1 MNLKKKKTVLPLD
14 GWPAWFDGK
23 SINEALF
30 CQHFLKTHDIL
41 YTENAFFTPEGC
53 MTDDAPLKAD
63 IYAMLEDYA
72 STSVTKKISSIIE
85 LLKITAHADE
95 LVPQTDRI
103 HLANGTL
110 FLDGRF
116 THEKNEIV
124 RSRFPVRYTPDA
136 ASPAVWL
143 RFLDELL
150 YAEDIPCLQEYIGY
164 CLIPSNKGQRMMLIK
179 GSGGEGK
186 SQIGTVLSHLFGCN
200 VKNGSVGKVSENR
213 FARADLEHIHLM
225 IDDDMRMEALKQTNY
240 VKSIVTAQ
248 DKMDLEKKGKQSY
261 QGWMYA
267 RLLAFSNG
275 DLQSL
280 YDRSDGFY
288 RRQLILTTKEKPAAR
303 KDDPDIAE
311 KMCCELEGIFLWAF
325 EGLQRLVRNQFRFSE
340 SERAKGNRD
349 VVKQD
354 ANNVILF
361 MESTQYVELNPN
373 KSISSKELYAIYT
386 IWCEENAFSPLKSRT
401 VSDFLVGSAKKY
413 GIEHSNNM
421 VNAAGRRVWGFKGIG
436 AVLHLNVETH
446 DGWKTTWADT
456 PFDYAASQ

>member
-1 MNLKKKKTVLPLD
+1 MNLKKKKTALPPN
-14 GWPAWFDGK
+14 GWPAWYDGK

-30 CQHFLKTHDIL
+30 CQHFLKTHTII
-41 YTENAFFTPEGC
+41 YTENAFFTSEGC
-53 MTDDAPLKAD
+53 MMDDTPLKAD

-72 STSVTKKISSIIE
+72 STSITKKISNIIE
-85 LLKITAHADE
+85 LLKITAHVDE
-95 LVPQTDRI
+95 FAPQTDRI

-136 ASPAVWL
+136 EPPAVWL

-150 YAEDIPCLQEYIGY
+150 YVEDIPCLQEYIGY

-186 SQIGTVLSHLFGCN
+186 SQIGTVLSRLFGCN
-200 VKNGSVGKVSENR
+200 AKNGSVGKVSENR

-288 RRQLILTTKEKPAAR
+288 RRQLILTTQEKPAAR

-311 KMCCELEGIFLWAF
+311 KMCRELEGIFLWAF

-361 MESTQYVELNPN
+361 MDSDGYIERSPN
-373 KSISSKELYAIYT
+373 RTISSKELYRIYT
-386 IWCEENAFSPLKSRT
+386 FWCEENAFPVLKLRT
-401 VSDFLVGSAKKY
+401 VSDYLVA
-413 GIEHSNNM
+413 HSKQYDIIHTNNIL
-421 VNAAGRRVWGFKGIG
+421 NLQGRRVWGFKGIG
-436 AVLHLNVETH
+436 AAIQLS
-446 DGWKTTWADT
+446 DSWQKTWMET
-456 PFDYAASQ
+456 PFDEKNKIA

>member
-1 MNLKKKKTVLPLD
+1 MNLKKKKAVLPLD

-85 LLKITAHADE
+85 LLKITAHVDE
-95 LVPQTDRI
+95 LAPQTDRI

-124 RSRFPVRYTPDA
+124 RSRFPVWYNPDA
-136 ASPAVWL
+136 ALPDVWL

-200 VKNGSVGKVSENR
+200 AKNGSVGKVSENR

-248 DKMDLEKKGKQSY
+248 D
-261 QGWMYA
+261 
-267 RLLAFSNG
+267 
-275 DLQSL
+275 
-280 YDRSDGFY
+280 
-288 RRQLILTTKEKPAAR
+288 
-303 KDDPDIAE
+303 
-311 KMCCELEGIFLWAF
+311 
-325 EGLQRLVRNQFRFSE
+325 
-340 SERAKGNRD
+340 
-349 VVKQD
+349 
-354 ANNVILF
+354 
-361 MESTQYVELNPN
+361 
-373 KSISSKELYAIYT
+373 
-386 IWCEENAFSPLKSRT
+386 
-401 VSDFLVGSAKKY
+401 
-413 GIEHSNNM
+413 
-421 VNAAGRRVWGFKGIG
+421 
-436 AVLHLNVETH
+436 
-446 DGWKTTWADT
+446 
-456 PFDYAASQ
+456 

>member
-30 CQHFLKTHDIL
+30 CQHFLKTHAII

-53 MTDDAPLKAD
+53 MMDDAPLKAD

-85 LLKITAHADE
+85 LLKITAHVDE
-95 LVPQTDRI
+95 LAPQTDRI

-136 ASPAVWL
+136 APPAVWL
-143 RFLDELL
+143 HFLDELL

-186 SQIGTVLSHLFGCN
+186 SQIGTVLSRLFGCN
-200 VKNGSVGKVSENR
+200 AKNGSVGKVSENR

-225 IDDDMRMEALKQTNY
+225 IDDDMRMEALKHQGRATLGQVVPKLKYNRSEAVIGEEVGESYKQVQRYIRLTYLIPSILQMVDDGRIAFNPAVEISYMTGEHQTWLKEEMEMCDATPSLVQSRTLKDMSRNGTLTENY
-240 VKSIVTAQ
+240 LHT
-248 DKMDLEKKGKQSY
+248 
-261 QGWMYA
+261 
-267 RLLAFSNG
+267 LL
-275 DLQSL
+275 
-280 YDRSDGFY
+280 
-288 RRQLILTTKEKPAAR
+288 TEEKPNQR
-303 KDDPDIAE
+303 QKFFLNQSDVQQYFPSNYTPQQMQNVIISLLRNWEHKRSSRQRPQRED
-311 KMCCELEGIFLWAF
+311 ELE
-325 EGLQRLVRNQFRFSE
+325 R
-340 SERAKGNRD
+340 
-349 VVKQD
+349 
-354 ANNVILF
+354 
-361 MESTQYVELNPN
+361 
-373 KSISSKELYAIYT
+373 
-386 IWCEENAFSPLKSRT
+386 
-401 VSDFLVGSAKKY
+401 
-413 GIEHSNNM
+413 
-421 VNAAGRRVWGFKGIG
+421 
-436 AVLHLNVETH
+436 
-446 DGWKTTWADT
+446 
-456 PFDYAASQ
+456 

>member
-1 MNLKKKKTVLPLD
+1 MNLKKKKAVLPLD

-85 LLKITAHADE
+85 LLKITAHVDE
-95 LVPQTDRI
+95 LAPQTDRI

-124 RSRFPVRYTPDA
+124 RSRFPVRYAPDA

-200 VKNGSVGKVSENR
+200 AKNGSVGKVSENR

-225 IDDDMRMEALKQTNY
+225 IDDDMRMEALKHQGRATLAQVGPKFSSEKIAAETGDSRNQVKRYIRLTYLIPSILQMVDDGRIAFNPAVEISYMTEEHQTWLKEEMDMCDATPSLVQSRTLKDMSRNGTLTENY
-240 VKSIVTAQ
+240 LHT
-248 DKMDLEKKGKQSY
+248 
-261 QGWMYA
+261 
-267 RLLAFSNG
+267 LL
-275 DLQSL
+275 
-280 YDRSDGFY
+280 
-288 RRQLILTTKEKPAAR
+288 TEEKPNQR
-303 KDDPDIAE
+303 QKFFLNQSDVQQYFPSSYTPQQMQNVIISLLRNWEHKRSSRQRPQRED
-311 KMCCELEGIFLWAF
+311 ELE
-325 EGLQRLVRNQFRFSE
+325 R
-340 SERAKGNRD
+340 
-349 VVKQD
+349 
-354 ANNVILF
+354 
-361 MESTQYVELNPN
+361 
-373 KSISSKELYAIYT
+373 
-386 IWCEENAFSPLKSRT
+386 
-401 VSDFLVGSAKKY
+401 
-413 GIEHSNNM
+413 
-421 VNAAGRRVWGFKGIG
+421 
-436 AVLHLNVETH
+436 
-446 DGWKTTWADT
+446 
-456 PFDYAASQ
+456 

>member
-1 MNLKKKKTVLPLD
+1 M
-14 GWPAWFDGK
+14 
-23 SINEALF
+23 
-30 CQHFLKTHDIL
+30 
-41 YTENAFFTPEGC
+41 
-53 MTDDAPLKAD
+53 
-63 IYAMLEDYA
+63 
-72 STSVTKKISSIIE
+72 
-85 LLKITAHADE
+85 
-95 LVPQTDRI
+95 
-103 HLANGTL
+103 
-110 FLDGRF
+110 
-116 THEKNEIV
+116 
-124 RSRFPVRYTPDA
+124 
-136 ASPAVWL
+136 
-143 RFLDELL
+143 
-150 YAEDIPCLQEYIGY
+150 QEYIGY

-311 KMCCELEGIFLWAF
+311 KMCRELEGIFLWAF
-325 EGLQRLVRNQFRFSE
+325 EGLQRLVCNQFRFSE
-340 SERAKGNRD
+340 SERAKSNRD

-361 MESTQYVELNPN
+361 MESDGYIERSPN
-373 KSISSKELYAIYT
+373 RTFCSKELYRIYT
-386 IWCEENAFSPLKSRT
+386 FWCEENAFPALKLRT
-401 VSDFLVGSAKKY
+401 VSDYLVAHAKQY
-413 GIEHSNNM
+413 DIIHTNN
-421 VNAAGRRVWGFKGIG
+421 VLNLQGRRVWGFKGIG
-436 AVLHLNVETH
+436 VAIQLS
-446 DGWKTTWADT
+446 DGWQKTWMET
-456 PFDYAASQ
+456 PFDEKNNIALVRNTPKHYVRTYAARMKGDKVC

>member
-1 MNLKKKKTVLPLD
+1 MTKKTT
-14 GWPAWFDGK
+14 PAYRASK
-23 SINEALF
+23 EETIPINKLHPF
-30 CQHFLKTHDIL
+30 SNHPFHILHD
-41 YTENAFFTPEGC
+41 
-53 MTDDAPLKAD
+53 
-63 IYAMLEDYA
+63 LEF
-72 STSVTKKISSIIE
+72 S
-85 LLKITAHADE
+85 E
-95 LVPQTDRI
+95 LVDSISESGIITPI
-103 HLANGTL
+103 
-110 FLDGRF
+110 
-116 THEKNEIV
+116 IV
-124 RSRFPVRYTPDA
+124 RPKVGVGYEVISGHRRWEA
-136 ASPAVWL
+136 CKELGIESIPARV
-143 RFLDELL
+143 
-150 YAEDIPCLQEYIGY
+150 EY
-164 CLIPSNKGQRMMLIK
+164 
-179 GSGGEGK
+179 
-186 SQIGTVLSHLFGCN
+186 
-200 VKNGSVGKVSENR
+200 
-213 FARADLEHIHLM
+213 
-225 IDDDMRMEALKQTNY
+225 IDDDEATILMVNSNIQREHVLPSEKAFAYKMRMEALKQTNY

>member
-1 MNLKKKKTVLPLD
+1 
-14 GWPAWFDGK
+14 
-23 SINEALF
+23 
-30 CQHFLKTHDIL
+30 
-41 YTENAFFTPEGC
+41 
-53 MTDDAPLKAD
+53 
-63 IYAMLEDYA
+63 
-72 STSVTKKISSIIE
+72 
-85 LLKITAHADE
+85 
-95 LVPQTDRI
+95 
-103 HLANGTL
+103 
-110 FLDGRF
+110 
-116 THEKNEIV
+116 
-124 RSRFPVRYTPDA
+124 
-136 ASPAVWL
+136 
-143 RFLDELL
+143 
-150 YAEDIPCLQEYIGY
+150 
-164 CLIPSNKGQRMMLIK
+164 
-179 GSGGEGK
+179 
-186 SQIGTVLSHLFGCN
+186 
-200 VKNGSVGKVSENR
+200 
-213 FARADLEHIHLM
+213 
-225 IDDDMRMEALKQTNY
+225 
-240 VKSIVTAQ
+240 
-248 DKMDLEKKGKQSY
+248 MDLEKKGKQSY

-303 KDDPDIAE
+303 QDDPDIAE
-311 KMCCELEGIFLWAF
+311 KMCRELEGIFLWAF

-340 SERAKGNRD
+340 SERAKSNRD

-354 ANNVILF
+354 ANNIILF

>member
-1 MNLKKKKTVLPLD
+1 MNLKKKKPALPLD

-30 CQHFLKTHDIL
+30 CQHFLKTHAVI
-41 YTENAFFTPEGC
+41 YTDNAFFTPEGC
-53 MTDDAPLKAD
+53 MMDDAPLKAD

-72 STSVTKKISSIIE
+72 STSITKKISNIIE
-85 LLKITAHADE
+85 LLKITAHVDE
-95 LVPQTDRI
+95 LAPQTDRI

-136 ASPAVWL
+136 APPAVWL

-150 YAEDIPCLQEYIGY
+150 YAEDIPCLQEYVGY

-186 SQIGTVLSHLFGCN
+186 SQIGPVLSHLFGCN
-200 VKNGSVGKVSENR
+200 AKNGRVGKVSENR
-213 FARADLEHIHLM
+213 FARAELEHIHLM

-288 RRQLILTTKEKPAAR
+288 RRQLILTTKEKSATR
-303 KDDPDIAE
+303 KDDPDIA
-311 KMCCELEGIFLWAF
+311 KRC
-325 EGLQRLVRNQFRFSE
+325 
-340 SERAKGNRD
+340 
-349 VVKQD
+349 
-354 ANNVILF
+354 
-361 MESTQYVELNPN
+361 
-373 KSISSKELYAIYT
+373 
-386 IWCEENAFSPLKSRT
+386 
-401 VSDFLVGSAKKY
+401 
-413 GIEHSNNM
+413 
-421 VNAAGRRVWGFKGIG
+421 
-436 AVLHLNVETH
+436 
-446 DGWKTTWADT
+446 
-456 PFDYAASQ
+456 AASWKVSFFGRLRAYNVLSAISFGFRRANAPKATVM